1 MDYTEMGGMG
11 ALPHCP
17 YFSHFAAGQGE
28 DAAVYPAPVLSL
40 HRLIQ
45 TCQLLSTCPLPPQ
58 TPHLLASVGVPQ
70 EARYP
75 NPASSLS
82 PLRYLLTPQN
92 WSGLP
97 SPPLA
102 SCFWTAKSPMIAD
115 THSPCH
121 LLPVHQSSLQAPEN
135 HFLKTALGS
144 TVRAEH
150 PGCCRSVPGRC

>member
-1 MDYTEMGGMG
+1 MG
-11 ALPHCP
+11 ALPHWP

-28 DAAVYPAPVLSL
+28 DVAVYPAPVLRWDGSL

-58 TPHLLASVGVPQ
+58 TPHLLASFGTPQ
-70 EARYP
+70 EARHP

-92 WSGLP
+92 WPGLSP
-97 SPPLA
+97 PPLA
-102 SCFWTAKSPMIAD
+102 SCFWTAKSPMITD

-121 LLPVHQSSLQAPEN
+121 LLPVHQSSLQDPEN
-135 HFLKTALGS
+135 HFLNDGS
-144 TVRAEH
+144 GQYSE
-150 PGCCRSVPGRC
+150 S